1 MAKQFFNM
9 IAGKDGTACVLLY
22 GNIGSYDDDIRS
34 GDIVRE
40 LMEIESAYQKVD
52 IRVNSMG
59 GEVYSGIA
67 IFNALRVSKADIN
80 IYIDGI
86 AASIASV
93 IASCG
98 KPVHMSRYARLMV
111 HSVSG
116 GCYGNKDE
124 IRQCIN
130 EIESLEET
138 LADIYANRCKKTKDE
153 IKQLFFDGGEHW
165 FTADEA
171 LAMGLVDSIYDT
183 DPVPVDST
191 PQQVFDIY
199 QNRLNPKN
207 MLLDELRKRPSFTN
221 LANDEEVLRHVGHLE
236 TEAGKVPGLITE
248 NTELKNQLQAY
259 KDKEEAAAT
268 AARTA
273 LVDAAVKDGRIKEPQ
288 REVYLNLLKSDPENG
303 EAALKAL
310 RPARRALDDLYT
322 PPAEGESPWDKRMK
336 EIETNLKK

>member
-1 MAKQFFNM
+1 MAKQFFNT
-9 IAGKDGTACVLLY
+9 IAGKDGTACILLY
-22 GNIGSYDDDIRS
+22 GNIGSYDGDIRS

-40 LMEIESAYQKVD
+40 LMEIEETYRKVD
-52 IRVNSMG
+52 IRINSMG
-59 GEVYSGIA
+59 GEVYAGIA
-67 IFNALRVSKADIN
+67 IFNALRSSKADVA

-93 IASCG
+93 VASCG
-98 KPVHMSRYARLMV
+98 KPVYMSRYARLMA

-116 GCYGNKDE
+116 GCYGNKED
-124 IRQCIN
+124 IRQCVE

-153 IKQLFFDGGEHW
+153 IKQMFFDGKEHW

-171 LAMGLVDSIYDT
+171 LSLGLVDGIYDT
-183 DPVPVDST
+183 DPVPADST
-191 PQQVFDIY
+191 PAQVYNIY

-207 MLLDELRKRPSFTN
+207 MLLDELRKRPSFAN
-221 LANDEEVLRHVGHLE
+221 LAGDEEVIRHIGHLE
-236 TEAGKVPGLITE
+236 TEAGRAAGLATE
-248 NTELKNQLQAY
+248 NTELKNLLKAY
-259 KDKEEAAAT
+259 RDKEEAEAEAGR
-268 AARTA
+268 AA

-288 REVYLNLLKSDPENG
+288 REVYLNLLKADPANG

-310 RPARRALDDLYT
+310 KPSRRALDDLHN
-322 PPAEGESPWDKRMK
+322 PQAGDESPWDKRMK